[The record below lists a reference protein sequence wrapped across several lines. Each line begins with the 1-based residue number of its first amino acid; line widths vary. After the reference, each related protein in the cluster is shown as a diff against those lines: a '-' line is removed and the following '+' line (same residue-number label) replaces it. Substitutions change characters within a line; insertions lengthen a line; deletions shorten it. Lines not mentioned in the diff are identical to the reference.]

1 MRSGA
6 SVGQATRRVGTH
18 PVSRANPED
27 VFQARRKAIRDGLT
41 ASGVSLELAEQ
52 WCDAWEVEATRRGL
66 PRDRDYWLTGALW
79 ITERRSARKGIG

>member
-1 MRSGA
+1 M
-6 SVGQATRRVGTH
+6 
-18 PVSRANPED
+18 SRGHPED

-52 WCDAWEVEATRRGL
+52 WCDAWEVEAARRGL